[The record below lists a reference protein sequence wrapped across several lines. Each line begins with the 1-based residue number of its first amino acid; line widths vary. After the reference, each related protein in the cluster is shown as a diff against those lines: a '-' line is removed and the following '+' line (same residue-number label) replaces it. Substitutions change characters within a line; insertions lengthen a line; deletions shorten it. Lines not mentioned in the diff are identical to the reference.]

1 MFEKKTHSNFFPKL
15 LVMIGAALI
24 IGMCMAFLSS
34 GLTSNSGVTGKSGEQ
49 LEGSAAPNFTA
60 MSTDGFMISLSDYR
74 GFPVILNFWASWCP
88 PCREETPE
96 LERVWSQDQHKGIVI
111 LGVNVQD
118 SEYDSLK
125 YLEEFG
131 VTFPNVYDE
140 GGRITVDYGVTGLP
154 VTFFIDRHGNIVD
167 RWVGGITYEA
177 LNSRSDSLLRGL
189 SFVEGKKNNSEK

>member
-1 MFEKKTHSNFFPKL
+1 M
-15 LVMIGAALI
+15 
-24 IGMCMAFLSS
+24 
-34 GLTSNSGVTGKSGEQ
+34 
-49 LEGSAAPNFTA
+49 
-60 MSTDGFMISLSDYR
+60 
-74 GFPVILNFWASWCP
+74 
-88 PCREETPE
+88 
-96 LERVWSQDQHKGIVI
+96 
-111 LGVNVQD
+111 
-118 SEYDSLK
+118 K

-189 SFVEGKKNNSEK
+189 SSVEGKKNNSEK

>member
-1 MFEKKTHSNFFPKL
+1 M
-15 LVMIGAALI
+15 
-24 IGMCMAFLSS
+24 
-34 GLTSNSGVTGKSGEQ
+34 
-49 LEGSAAPNFTA
+49 EGSAAPNFTA

-189 SFVEGKKNNSEK
+189 SSVEGKKNNSEK